1 MTEIAQASWRLVDSG
16 VVSPARSAA
25 TDEAILNARIRCTVP
40 DTLHFYIRDRPSIS
54 IGYNKA
60 VANSVFME
68 EAEKRGVEIVRRL
81 SGGSAIYTDQGQLVF
96 SIILADSLLSSDI
109 AKSYSEIC
117 GAVIAGLSIFGISA
131 EHKPVNDILVNG
143 SKLSGSA
150 QLRRGGAVLHH
161 GTLLVDT
168 DVDAIASMI
177 RPSGGAGGSKKL
189 ICLRDL
195 LGAPPRMQSV
205 KDAIAKGFGE
215 FFNATIVPG
224 RLTPDEEADIQGLV
238 GEKYGSRSWNY
249 RL

>member
-1 MTEIAQASWRLVDSG
+1 MAETAHAFWRLVDSG
-16 VVSPARSAA
+16 TVSPARSTA

-54 IGYNKA
+54 IGYNKI
-60 VANSVFME
+60 VADSVFME
-68 EAEKRGVEIVRRL
+68 EAEKRGVDIVRRL

-96 SIILADSLLSSDI
+96 SVILDDSLLSSDI
-109 AKSYSEIC
+109 VKSYSEVC
-117 GAVIAGLSIFGISA
+117 GAVIAGLSEFGIRA
-131 EHKPVNDILVNG
+131 EHKPVNDILVDG
-143 SKLSGSA
+143 SKISGSA

-168 DVDAIASMI
+168 DVDIIASTI

-195 LGAPPRMQSV
+195 LGADPGMQSV
-205 KDAIAKGFGE
+205 KDAIAKGFGDS
-215 FFNATIVPG
+215 FDATIVPG
-224 RLTPDEEADIQGLV
+224 RLTPAEDAEIHELIE
-238 GEKYGSRSWNY
+238 EKYGSRSWNY